1 MQRDELLELANK
13 AMENS
18 YSPYSRFA
26 VGAAILCKD
35 GTIYTGCNIEN
46 VAGTSVCAERVA
58 IFKAV
63 SEGKL
68 DFSEIAIACREG
80 TPAIPCGFCLQTL
93 AEFCDDIFIHTPEE
107 TYRLRELLPL
117 RFKY

>member
-1 MQRDELLELANK
+1 MRRDELLELAK
-13 AMENS
+13 RAMENS

-35 GTIYTGCNIEN
+35 GSIYTGCNVEN
-46 VAGTSVCAERVA
+46 VAGTSCCAERVA

-68 DFSEIAIACREG
+68 DFSEIAVISSG
-80 TPAIPCGFCLQTL
+80 NNPIVPCGFCLQTL
-93 AEFCDDIFIHTPEE
+93 SEFCDDVFIHTPEE

>member
-1 MQRDELLELANK
+1 MKRDELLEMAKK
-13 AMENS
+13 ARENS
-18 YSPYSRFA
+18 YCPYSKFA
-26 VGAAILCKD
+26 VGAAVLCKD
-35 GTIYTGCNIEN
+35 GSIYSGANIEN

-68 DFSEIAIACREG
+68 DFAEMAVYSEGDR
-80 TPAIPCGFCLQTL
+80 PVVPCGFCLQTL
-93 AEFCDDIFIHTPEE
+93 SEFCEDIFIHTPEE

-117 RFKY
+117 RFRY

>member
-1 MQRDELLELANK
+1 MKRDELLILAKK
-13 AMENS
+13 ALENS
-18 YSPYSRFA
+18 YCPYSKFA

-35 GTIYTGCNIEN
+35 GTIYTGCNVEN
-46 VAGTSVCAERVA
+46 VNGTSVCAERVA

-68 DFSEIAIACREG
+68 DFSEIAIVG
-80 TPAIPCGFCLQTL
+80 SGDDSIVPCGFCLQTL
-93 AEFCDDIFIHTPEE
+93 SEFCDDIFIHTPEE

>member
-1 MQRDELLELANK
+1 MKRDELLELARE

-18 YSPYSRFA
+18 YSPYSGFA
-26 VGAAILCKD
+26 VGAAVLCKD
-35 GTIYTGCNIEN
+35 GSIYSGCNVEN

-68 DFSEIAIACREG
+68 DFSEIAVVAGGDKPIV
-80 TPAIPCGFCLQTL
+80 PCGFCLQTL
-93 AEFCDDIFIHTPEE
+93 SEFCDDIFIHTPEE
-107 TYRLRELLPL
+107 SYRLRELLPV
-117 RFKY
+117 RFRY